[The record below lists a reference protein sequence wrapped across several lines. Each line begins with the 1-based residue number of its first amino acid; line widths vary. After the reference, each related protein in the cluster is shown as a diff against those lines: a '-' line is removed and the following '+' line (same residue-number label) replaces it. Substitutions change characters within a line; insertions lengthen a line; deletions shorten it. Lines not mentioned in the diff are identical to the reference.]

1 MPLRRAHTR
10 TREPRTLAS
19 SLTTPCPRAS
29 HAPCLAEIGTL
40 NVGANLNTYCQVT
53 TCIYQNMD
61 YGGWASPCG
70 YAPMLRITMNG
81 AVVTSAGVQTSLLP
95 LQLTLTPRANG
106 LSFSGVL
113 NHSYYAAPFTLPGI
127 VADGGSAYSY
137 RVDNTLDSAAKC
149 QALCRN
155 LFGCA
160 YFSYEF
166 EYQPA
171 MRGWVHECFQKS
183 EYVASQVPAGF
194 TLESCHHY
202 TMWESGPE
210 WDMHFEDQYWVG
222 AGGPANCGTFRADS
236 VQSVAV
242 VNVPGFTN
250 AIVVAASPSEYHFAP
265 GALTFYDA
273 ATLTYMGCAA
283 TGVKPEG
290 IASFGSLVAC
300 IDEGSMAIE
309 LCGPGQ
315 IAQGRCTSAFL
326 NKPLL
331 SFNRHMAL
339 DQRGS
344 MTMCQLT
351 PASGSVAI
359 GCTVYQV
366 NSTNFVAKTTGSYP
380 GFLTAQEYR
389 ILDVRLY
396 GPSGDSVSFDVEPEG
411 GAFTA
416 DGRYFIVNLQDNN
429 AYIVFDVALRK
440 YVRME
445 GYGYKEMTM
454 DASDRDNGIFI
465 RSGWGTNSATK
476 SYGMYQPD
484 VISSWTQDGLYYF
497 ITANE
502 GDTRAGED
510 LIGVFGSFEGEE
522 IRTGSITGT
531 TCTNGC
537 KADGQLGRLLTTT
550 FMPSDYAAN
559 ACGTQI
565 CEAWQLAA
573 GNSATSFECVYYG
586 ADYGGRNDVY
596 NVRGHPECGYATTVE
611 MSVNCL
617 NCAGQFALTPATP
630 KRASVGTANSTSVT
644 AGGAAPWGSARNIT
658 VGCSTFAPCAA
669 AIPIPANFAFPSWY
683 TSTNGVTVVDPTL
696 NGPVACRLRCAAHA
710 LCDHWSYEFEDGYHE
725 CVLKRTC
732 ATANCV
738 DGAAP
743 VPHCDTY
750 IRWAQHWGNQ
760 GGAMNRF
767 WEGFAGPKACPAATA
782 LYTTELYT
790 AAQTTHVGHGV
801 SGGHTS
807 SGARSFTIWS
817 WNGSPSSSF
826 VRVFDSGDEF
836 EQKQVNFPGNLCS
849 LCINSSANSTSC
861 LARCPFNSG
870 VAPPAMDDRSD
881 AKGPEPEC
889 VTTGIMS
896 DTGKRL
902 AFVGVERTG
911 GIYVYDVSTPAQSRF
926 QDYLNVR
933 NWRSGEVNL
942 ATGALATTGSVAG
955 TEVTFNLNDGPESL
969 VFVSAADSPLGR
981 EMLLAAT
988 PLAGRLTA
996 YIIEQ
1001 GPPRGND
1008 GSCPNTAACPYL
1020 STTVGGTGLYRNP
1033 AGKSTINPCS
1043 ICRGAAC
1050 TRVGCAAPP
1059 PPSTFPPAPPG
1070 VAVSIVRTVEISM
1083 RAQGTA
1089 ATTNTNAIKA
1099 TTATRLGVPA
1109 SDVTVTVADVPA
1121 SAGRLRA
1128 LQVSQ
1133 VDITIFVSVSTAAAA
1148 TAVES
1153 TANSVFTSAAA
1164 ASSIFGITV
1173 TTSPTVAARTVLAPT
1188 AQTPTTSSDPNKLPD
1203 YGIGIIIAVSIL
1215 AAAVCCIVVYMY
1227 RQEKAGRPIFTTI
1240 SKISTVKNNP
1250 DSK

>member
-1 MPLRRAHTR
+1 L
-10 TREPRTLAS
+10 
-19 SLTTPCPRAS
+19 
-29 HAPCLAEIGTL
+29 LAEVATL
-40 NVGANLNTYCQVT
+40 NVGANLNSYCEVT
-53 TCIYQNMD
+53 TCVYQNMD

-70 YAPMLRITMNG
+70 YATMLRVTMNG
-81 AVVTSAGVQTSLLP
+81 AVVTPATGVQTSLVP
-95 LQLTLTPRANG
+95 LTLTLTPRTTG
-106 LSFSGVL
+106 QSFAGVVS
-113 NHSYYAAPFTLPGI
+113 NSNYAATFTMPSI
-127 VADGGSAYSY
+127 VADGGSAFSY
-137 RVDNTLDSAAKC
+137 QVDNALDSAEKC
-149 QALCRN
+149 QTLCRS
-155 LFGCA
+155 LPGCA
-160 YFSYEF
+160 FFSYEF

-171 MRGWVHECFQKS
+171 MRGWVHECFQKAD
-183 EYVASQVPAGF
+183 YTASQVPAGL
-194 TLESCHHY
+194 TLAECHHY

-210 WDMHFEDQYWVG
+210 WDMHFEDQYWRG
-222 AGGPANCGTFRADS
+222 ASGPANCGTFRADS

-242 VNVPGFTN
+242 MNVPGYTN
-250 AIVVAASPSEYHFAP
+250 AIVVAASPSAYHFAP
-265 GALTFYDA
+265 GALSFYDA
-273 ATLTYMGCAA
+273 TTLNWMGCAA

-290 IASFGSLVAC
+290 IAHSGRLVAC
-300 IDEGSMAIE
+300 IDEGSMEIE
-309 LCGPGQ
+309 MCGPGQ
-315 IAQGRCTSAFL
+315 VAQGRCTSAWL
-326 NKPLL
+326 NKPLM

-351 PASGSVAI
+351 PAGGTITI

-366 NSTNFVAKTTGSYP
+366 NSTNFVPKAAGSYP

-396 GPSGDSVSFDVEPEG
+396 GPSGDSVSSDVEPEG
-411 GAFTA
+411 GTFTA
-416 DGRYFIVNLQDNN
+416 DGQYFIVNLQDNN
-429 AYIVFDVALRK
+429 AYIVFDVVRRK

-497 ITANE
+497 IAANE
-502 GDTRAGED
+502 GDTRDGED
-510 LIGVFGSFEGEE
+510 LIGSFGSFAGEE
-522 IRTGSITGT
+522 IRTRSITLT

-537 KADGQLGRLLTTT
+537 KADDQLGRLLTTT
-550 FMPSDYAAN
+550 FMPSDYVAN

-565 CEAWQLAA
+565 CEAWQIAA

-596 NVRGHPECGYATTVE
+596 NVRGHSECGYAVTVE

-630 KRASVGTANSTSVT
+630 KRASVGTSTSTTQT

-669 AIPIPANFAFPSWY
+669 AIPIPANFVFPSWY
-683 TSTNGVTVVDPTL
+683 TNTNGTTVEDPTL

-710 LCDHWSYEFEDGYHE
+710 QCDHWSYEFEDGYHE
-725 CVLKRTC
+725 CFLKRTC

-743 VPHCDTY
+743 APHCDTY

-767 WEGFAGPKACPAATA
+767 WEGFAGPKACPNATA
-782 LYTTELYT
+782 LYTTDLYT
-790 AAQTTHVGHGV
+790 ASQTTHVGHGV
-801 SGGHTS
+801 AGGHTS

-817 WNGSPSSSF
+817 WNGSPASSF

-836 EQKQVNFPGNLCS
+836 EQKQVNFPGGLCS
-849 LCINSSANSTSC
+849 TCIATNSPSC
-861 LARCPFNSG
+861 SSRCPFNSG

-889 VTTGIMS
+889 VATGVMS

-933 NWRSGEVNL
+933 NWRSGE
-942 ATGALATTGSVAG
+942 TTTVAG

-969 VFVSAADSPLGR
+969 VFLSAADSPLGR

-996 YIIEQ
+996 YIIER
-1001 GPPRGND
+1001 GPLRGDD

-1020 STTVGGTGLYRNP
+1020 STTVGGTGLYRNT

-1070 VAVSIVRTVEISM
+1070 VSVSIVRTVEISM

-1099 TTATRLGVPA
+1099 TTATRLSVPA
-1109 SDVTVTVADVPA
+1109 SDVTVKVQDVPA

-1133 VDITIFVSVSTAAAA
+1133 VDITISISVPTAAAA

-1153 TANSVFTSAAA
+1153 TANSVLTSAAA

-1173 TTSPTVAARTVLAPT
+1173 ITSPTVAARTVLAPLST
-1188 AQTPTTSSDPNKLPD
+1188 GDPNRLPD

-1215 AAAVCCIVVYMY
+1215 AAIVCCVVFYMY
-1227 RQEKAGRPIFTTI
+1227 RQEKAGRPIFTTVSTKTSVRPPTGASHSAE
-1240 SKISTVKNNP
+1240 SK
-1250 DSK
+1250 